1 MSDYTPEPE
10 YVLSPWLNELS
21 DEIADILVQTLHS
34 LAIAC
39 EDRYAQQL
47 RRCWAKAH
55 AELYDPQCPWRRR
68 VVDPVGE
75 LSHAAQEQQI
85 ADFNARQLDLFRPQQ
100 SWDDE
105 F

>member
-1 MSDYTPEPE
+1 MSGYTPEPE

-21 DEIADILVQTLHS
+21 DEMAEILVQTLHS

-47 RRCWAKAH
+47 RRCWAKAQSD
-55 AELYDPQCPWRRR
+55 LYDPECPWRRR
-68 VVDPVGE
+68 VVDPADE
-75 LSHAAQEQQI
+75 SSHAAQERRI
-85 ADFNARQLDLFRPQQ
+85 ADFNARQLDLFYPQQ

>member
-1 MSDYTPEPE
+1 MNGYTSEPE
-10 YVLSPWLNELS
+10 YVPSPWLNELT
-21 DEIADILVQTLHS
+21 DEMANIIVQTLHS

-47 RRCWAKAH
+47 RRCLAKAQRD
-55 AELYDPQCPWRRR
+55 LSDPDRPWHRR
-68 VVDPVGE
+68 VLDLGAE
-75 LSHAAQEQQI
+75 SSHAAQERRI
-85 ADFNARQLDLFRPQQ
+85 ADFNSRQLDLIRPQV